1 MKALKVTVVECPG
14 NVTLPNLEFGAAAI
28 NELLA
33 DLGMPRGKSKVQKDW
48 VRRPRDD
55 KSDPKYSLE
64 NLLESKS
71 DILGLYSPADI
82 EVTLYVDS
90 CSQASKDLSLSL
102 DDLSKLC
109 SFTSSRTTRPHVRS

>member
-64 NLLESKS
+64 NLLG
-71 DILGLYSPADI
+71 I
-82 EVTLYVDS
+82 
-90 CSQASKDLSLSL
+90 
-102 DDLSKLC
+102 
-109 SFTSSRTTRPHVRS
+109 